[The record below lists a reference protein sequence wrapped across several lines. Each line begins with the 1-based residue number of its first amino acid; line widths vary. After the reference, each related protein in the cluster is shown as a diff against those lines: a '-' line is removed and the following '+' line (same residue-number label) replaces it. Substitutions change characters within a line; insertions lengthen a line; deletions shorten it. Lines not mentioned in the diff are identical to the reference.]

1 MKMGEGQKERK
12 ERKEEEKKARQEDNF
27 KCNLFVVRTS
37 EIEHACSSVLDIN
50 TTTEDGVPAS
60 IIILSVVVAVTVVA
74 GGETVMGG
82 VEL

>member
-12 ERKEEEKKARQEDNF
+12 ERKEEKARQEDNF

>member
-50 TTTEDGVPAS
+50 TTEDGVPAS